1 MKDTYVLFGIF
12 YLITAI
18 ILIVSMIVIVR
29 KHMKNKYNNALK
41 MLERDKIPEI
51 IKNNNEEPI
60 TRILNDEEYKIELEK
75 KLLEEYNEVLNAT
88 GGDYLEELAD
98 MLEVIDALA
107 ITQNKT
113 LEDILK
119 IKESKAVKRGGFKNK
134 IFLESTK

>member
-1 MKDTYVLFGIF
+1 MEKVF
-12 YLITAI
+12 
-18 ILIVSMIVIVR
+18 
-29 KHMKNKYNNALK
+29 NKLV
-41 MLERDKIPEI
+41 RDKIPKI

-113 LEDILK
+113 LKDI
-119 IKESKAVKRGGFKNK
+119 I
-134 IFLESTK
+134 

>member
-1 MKDTYVLFGIF
+1 MEKVF
-12 YLITAI
+12 
-18 ILIVSMIVIVR
+18 
-29 KHMKNKYNNALK
+29 NKLV
-41 MLERDKIPEI
+41 RDKIPEI

-107 ITQNKT
+107 TTQNKT
-113 LEDILK
+113 LKDIIL
-119 IKESKAVKRGGFKNK
+119 IKEEKAKKRGGFKNK